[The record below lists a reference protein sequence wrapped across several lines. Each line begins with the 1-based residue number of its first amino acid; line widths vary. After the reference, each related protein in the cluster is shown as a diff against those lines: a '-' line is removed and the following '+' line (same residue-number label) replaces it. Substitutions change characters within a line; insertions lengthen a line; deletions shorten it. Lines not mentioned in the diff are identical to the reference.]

1 MAQCITGC
9 LFNFDQRMKWKEL
22 ICRTE
27 TQVRFS
33 EVDSMGV
40 VWHGNYVRYFEDGR
54 EAFGNLYGINY
65 MDFYRVGVMIPIV
78 KITCDYKKPLKY
90 GDTAIIETRFVNC
103 EAAKLQYDYTFYR
116 NSTDDIVATGSTL
129 QVFLNR
135 DMELLLDLPPFFYDW
150 KKAQGFI

>member
-1 MAQCITGC
+1 
-9 LFNFDQRMKWKEL
+9 MKWKEL

-103 EAAKLQYDYTFYR
+103 EAAKLQYDYTIYR

>member
-1 MAQCITGC
+1 M
-9 LFNFDQRMKWKEL
+9 RKEEL
-22 ICRTE
+22 VCRTE

-54 EAFGNLYGINY
+54 EAFGDLYGINY
-65 MDFYRVGVMIPIV
+65 MDFYRIGVMIPIV

-103 EAAKLQYDYTFYR
+103 EAAKLQYDYVIYR
-116 NSTDDIVATGSTL
+116 NHTSEVVATGSTI
-129 QVFLNR
+129 QVFLNEH
-135 DMELLLDLPPFFYDW
+135 MELLLDLPEFFSEW
-150 KKAQGFI
+150 KKAHGLIPAGEK